1 MIEAPKAV
9 ARPERAVAA
18 APDAKARELYGNTA
32 TAYGYQKNKRDGALM
47 SSGADWKNS
56 GQSSFNKS
64 SPMKNKNA
72 AIDNGVDTR
81 EKKYAQLQSSVFG
94 GGYMDGERVDYD
106 REAKRNAFGSTADW
120 KTEAGM
126 AKPVNAGSTRTDT
139 FRQRQ
144 KQLASSVLEQTDNM
158 HHAPITKKAVDMDN
172 VGHSNPAKAKGRK
185 TDAEFK
191 QRVGGFEPIRKD
203 YEGYNAGNAKQSNL
217 KSAFDVDRPATASRR
232 T

>member
-1 MIEAPKAV
+1 MIEAPKAI

-47 SSGADWKNS
+47 SSGADWKNT
-56 GQSSFNKS
+56 GQTAFNKS

-72 AIDNGVDTR
+72 GIDNGVDTR

-94 GGYMDGERVDYD
+94 GGYMEGEKVEFD
-106 REAKRNAFGSTADW
+106 REAKKNAFGSAADW

-126 AKPVNAGSTRTDT
+126 AKPINAGSTRTDT

-158 HHAPITKKAVDMDN
+158 HHAPISKKAVDID
-172 VGHSNPAKAKGRK
+172 
-185 TDAEFK
+185 
-191 QRVGGFEPIRKD
+191 
-203 YEGYNAGNAKQSNL
+203 NAGH
-217 KSAFDVDRPATASRR
+217 
-232 T
+232 